1 MNTRNISASNQK
13 NWPAHYGNPE
23 WFIHDRFGLFI
34 HWGLYSNAAR
44 HEWVMN
50 REKIHPDTYNKYFKF
65 FDPDL
70 YDPKKWARVAKNAG
84 MKYFVITTKHHEG
97 FALWDS
103 KLTNYK
109 VTNTLAKRDLLLEMV
124 NAFRE
129 EGLKV
134 GFYHSLIDWH
144 HPEFPIDGLHPQRD
158 DDDFKQEASN
168 RKMENY
174 VEFLHGQVR
183 ELLTN
188 YGKIDYLW
196 FDFSYPNADWGWS
209 KGKGADDWKSEEL
222 EKMIFELQPDIILN
236 DRLDLGRGV
245 KTPEQYQ
252 PNEALVEDGEPI
264 IWEACQT
271 LNGSWGYD
279 RDNLD
284 WKSPEMLIKMLI
296 DSVSKGGNLLLNVG
310 PNGRGEFEQRSID
323 TLNEIGEWM
332 RVNSR
337 SIYGANASE
346 FTAPVDCRY
355 TQKGNRLYLHIF
367 SWPFRH
373 IHLEGLAG
381 KIEYAQL
388 LHDASEV
395 QYKEHDPNEEVTH
408 MTTRIT
414 PGSVTLD
421 LPIQKPE
428 SVIPVVE
435 IFLKEEN

>member
-1 MNTRNISASNQK
+1 MTIVTDKNTE
-13 NWPAHYGNPE
+13 NWPTNYGNPQ
-23 WFIHDRFGLFI
+23 WLLHDRFGLFI
-34 HWGLYSNAAR
+34 HWGLYSSAAR
-44 HEWVMN
+44 HEWIMN
-50 REKIHPDTYNKYFKF
+50 REKIHPDTYKKYFKH

-70 YDPKKWARVAKNAG
+70 YDPKKWACAAKEAG

-103 KLTNYK
+103 ELTEYK
-109 VTNTLAKRDLLLEMV
+109 VTNTPAKRDLLLEMV

-134 GFYHSLIDWH
+134 GFYYSLIDWH
-144 HPEFPIDGLHPQRD
+144 HSEFPIDQLHPQRD
-158 DDDFKQEASN
+158 DEEFKEKAAN
-168 RKMENY
+168 RDMNKYAEY
-174 VEFLHGQVR
+174 LHGQVR

-196 FDFSYPNADWGWS
+196 FDFSYKNLAGENT
-209 KGKGADDWKSEEL
+209 GKGSEDWQSERL
-222 EKMIFELQPDIILN
+222 EKLILELQPDILIN
-236 DRLDLGRGV
+236 NRLDLDRGV
-245 KTPEQYQ
+245 ITPEQYQ
-252 PNEALVEDGEPI
+252 PSEAPTKGGKPV

-284 WKSPEMLIKMLI
+284 WKSGEMLLKMLI

-310 PNGRGEFEQRSID
+310 PNARGEFDQKSLD
-323 TLNEIGEWM
+323 SLSEIGTWM

-337 SIYGANASE
+337 SIYGAKNSE
-346 FTAPVDCRY
+346 YTAPLDCRY

-367 SWPFRH
+367 SWPFKH
-373 IHLEGLAG
+373 IHLDGLAG

-395 QYKEHDPNEEVTH
+395 IYKEHNSNEIHTH
-408 MTTRIT
+408 ISTKVR
-414 PGSVTLD
+414 PGSVTLG
-421 LPIQKPE
+421 LPVQKPN
-428 SVIPVVE
+428 VNIPVVE
-435 IFLKEEN
+435 IFLKD

>member
-1 MNTRNISASNQK
+1 MTSVSEISKTS
-13 NWPAHYGNPE
+13 NWPTNYGDPT
-23 WFIHDRFGLFI
+23 WLLHDRFGLFI

-50 REKIHPDTYNKYFKF
+50 REKIHPDTYRKYFKY

-70 YDPKKWARVAKNAG
+70 YDPKIWARAAKEAG

-103 KLTNYK
+103 ALTDYK
-109 VTNTLAKRDLLLEMV
+109 VTNTPAKRDVLLEMV

-134 GFYHSLIDWH
+134 GFYHSVIDWH

-158 DDDFKQEASN
+158 DEVFKANAQN
-168 RKMENY
+168 RKIENY
-174 VEFLHGQVR
+174 AEYLHGQVR

-196 FDFSYPNADWGWS
+196 FDFSYPTFDWGWS
-209 KGKGADDWKSEEL
+209 TGKGKIDWQSEKL
-222 EKMIFELQPDIILN
+222 EKMVLELQPDILLN

-245 KTPEQYQ
+245 ITPEQYQ
-252 PNEALVEDGEPI
+252 PREVLEKDGNPV

-284 WKSPEMLIKMLI
+284 WKSDEMLIKMLV
-296 DSVSKGGNLLLNVG
+296 DTVSKGGNLLLNVG
-310 PNGRGEFEQRSID
+310 PNARGEID
-323 TLNEIGEWM
+323 EKSLNSLRAIGQWM
-332 RVNSR
+332 RLNSR
-337 SIYGANASE
+337 SIYGATNSDLL
-346 FTAPVDCRY
+346 APVDCRY

-373 IHLEGLAG
+373 IHLDGLSG
-381 KIEYAQL
+381 KIDYAQL

-395 QYKEHDPNEEVTH
+395 QYKEHDPNESLTSIS
-408 MTTRIT
+408 TRIK
-414 PGSVTLD
+414 PGSVTLE
-421 LPIQKPE
+421 LPIQKPDIP
-428 SVIPVVE
+428 IPVVE
-435 IFLKEEN
+435 IFLKD

>member
-1 MNTRNISASNQK
+1 MNGIFEATKTA
-13 NWPAHYGNPE
+13 NWPTNYGDPA
-23 WFIHDRFGLFI
+23 WLLHDRFGLFI

-50 REKIHPDTYNKYFKF
+50 REKIHPDTYSKYFKY

-70 YDPKKWARVAKNAG
+70 YDPKKWARAAKDAG

-103 KLTNYK
+103 ELTDYK
-109 VTNTLAKRDLLLEMV
+109 ATNTPAKRDLLLEMV

-158 DDDFKQEASN
+158 DEVFKANATERN
-168 RKMENY
+168 IEKYTEY
-174 VEFLHGQVR
+174 LHGQVR

-196 FDFSYPNADWGWS
+196 FDFSYVSRNWGWAT
-209 KGKGADDWKSEEL
+209 GKGVDDWQSEKL
-222 EKMIFELQPDIILN
+222 EKMILELQPDIILN

-245 KTPEQYQ
+245 VTPEQYQ
-252 PNEALVEDGEPI
+252 PSEAVTKDGQPV

-284 WKSPEMLIKMLI
+284 WKSGDVLIKMLI

-310 PNGRGEFEQRSID
+310 PNARGEFDQKSLES
-323 TLNEIGEWM
+323 LNEIGEWM
-332 RVNSR
+332 RLNSR
-337 SIYGANASE
+337 SIYGAKNSKL
-346 FTAPVDCRY
+346 TAPIDCRY
-355 TQKGNRLYLHIF
+355 TQKGKRLYLHIF

-373 IHLEGLAG
+373 IHLDGLAG
-381 KIEYAQL
+381 KIDYAQF
-388 LHDASEV
+388 LHDASEI
-395 QYKEHDPNEEVTH
+395 QYKEHDPNEELDYIS
-408 MTTRIT
+408 TRVK
-414 PGSVTLD
+414 PGSVTLE
-421 LPIQKPE
+421 LPVQKPD
-428 SVIPVVE
+428 VAVPVVE
-435 IFLKEEN
+435 IFLKD